1 MTDESTRD
9 SSREAP
15 YQLVPV
21 IDAVAVDCADPVR
34 LGRFWQ
40 SLLGGELRRDHD
52 GVVELH
58 GGRVRLDFAP
68 VPEEKQTKKNRLHL
82 DLYVPPETKQQAIAD
97 ALDLGATRADDIYDG
112 DLWQCLRDPEGNE
125 FCIVWGAAATSP
137 TEPI

>member
-1 MTDESTRD
+1 MSDV
-9 SSREAP
+9 P
-15 YQLVPV
+15 VPVPV

-40 SLLGGELRRDHD
+40 SLLGGELRQAHD

-82 DLYVPPETKQQAIAD
+82 DLHVPKDSKEQAVAN

-112 DLWQCLRDPEGNE
+112 PLWQCLRDPEGNE
-125 FCIVWGAAATSP
+125 FCLVWGDGTTP
-137 TEPI
+137 TAPL